1 MKKKLNYI
9 GMLLVL
15 LLLAAVPVTSQTL
28 KTADLYFS
36 GGAYYSA
43 SKMYRDLLNTNV
55 KNSEVKQRR
64 GEILFRIGECY
75 RKMNKTDEAKSWYTQ
90 AQGADYDEAELYYGM
105 GSIQLLEGNYSDARF
120 SFQQARDRDLGDRR
134 LEAKIES
141 CDVYELYKRVNEQH
155 KVSVVENLKTRGS
168 EYGLSFYLEKLIFAS
183 TGIPTAK
190 KEISERTGLPY
201 SDLYIASPDAR
212 SLYGRVSKLES
223 SSGSKSKVK
232 AKGDEGT
239 FCYDIQTNQL
249 YCTRCEVNNIDC
261 YIVKIDIKED
271 GTYIENGKLKL
282 GNQTYGIGHPY
293 ITEDGK
299 RIYFTSTMPG
309 GYGGADLWYVDRNSA
324 GEYGAPVNLGENVNT
339 AGDEVFPSFI
349 NGMLYFAS
357 DGHPGLGGLDLFVS
371 YLENSGTFGKPF
383 NMRAPF
389 NSSWDDFNL
398 VHRPDNTNVGLF
410 VSNRN
415 NSESS
420 DDIYMFDN
428 FPPQLIVFTGY
439 AYDDE
444 TKEPLK
450 NYTVIINDD
459 KHEKI
464 YEKTVEDDKGY
475 FLYLG
480 QDRNYDIQISSQ
492 GYLLNRQTLST
503 ENEKSFAEL
512 SKDTYLTKDRVQLTT
527 TDSVALLMIVMKDI
541 FYEFDKFRLTELSK
555 RELDKYILY
564 FNQYPSMEVEI
575 NSHTDSRGTDAYN
588 QKLSDKRAEA
598 VVGYF
603 VSKGIN
609 PNRLSWK
616 GFGKSQLEIPDA
628 QLEAEHQANR
638 RTVFNILKLGMA
650 AEGNIEIKHITALE
664 MLNGPQGAVDMS
676 GWWLQVIESTSS
688 RELDLPIIKSAEH
701 ISGRE
706 VRLIRCDDGKFRYCI
721 QYRTRDEAL
730 KVQLSLL
737 KANIHTLLMRF

>member
-1 MKKKLNYI
+1 MKRKLNYI
-9 GMLLVL
+9 GIILVL
-15 LLLAAVPVTSQTL
+15 LLTAVVPVTSQTL

-36 GGAYYSA
+36 GGAYHSA
-43 SKMYRDLLNTNV
+43 SKMYRDLLKNT
-55 KNSEVKQRR
+55 KNSEIKTRR

-75 RKMNKTDEAKSWYTQ
+75 RKMNKTDEAKSWYVQ
-90 AQGADYDEAELYYGM
+90 AKGAEYDEAELHYGL
-105 GSIQLLEGNYSDARF
+105 GSILLLEGKYAEAKL

-134 LEAKIES
+134 LEAKLES
-141 CDVYELYKRVNEQH
+141 CDLHELYARVNDRH

-183 TGIPTAK
+183 TGIVTAR

-201 SDLYIASPDAR
+201 SDLYMASPDAR
-212 SLYGRVSKLES
+212 SLYGKVAKLES

-232 AKGDEGT
+232 TRANEGT
-239 FCYDIQTNQL
+239 FCYDVQTNQL

-261 YIVKIDIKED
+261 YIVKIDIQED
-271 GTYIENGKLKL
+271 GTYKENGKLKL
-282 GNQTYGIGHPY
+282 GNKTYGIGHPY

-324 GEYGAPVNLGENVNT
+324 GEYSEPVNLGEDVNT

-349 NGMLYFAS
+349 DGVLYFAS

-371 YLENSGTFGKPF
+371 YLENDDTFGKPF

-398 VHRPDNTNVGLF
+398 VHRHDNKNVGLF

-428 FPPQLIVFTGY
+428 FPPQLIIFTGY
-439 AYDDE
+439 VYDNE

-450 NYTVIINDD
+450 NYTVIINDAD
-459 KHEKI
+459 KNKI
-464 YEKTVEDDKGY
+464 YEQTVTDEKGY

-480 QDRNYDIQISSQ
+480 AGKNYDVQISSP

-503 ENEKSFAEL
+503 EDEKNFAEL
-512 SKDTYLTKDRVQLTT
+512 SKDTYLSKENVKLTT
-527 TDSVALLMIVMKDI
+527 SDSAALLMIIMKDI
-541 FYEFDKFRLTELSK
+541 FYEFDKFRLTEQSK

-564 FNQYPSMEVEI
+564 FNQYPAMEVEI
-575 NSHTDSRGTDAYN
+575 NSHTDSRGTDNYN
-588 QKLSDKRAEA
+588 QKLSEKRAES
-598 VVGYF
+598 VVNYF
-603 VSKGIN
+603 VAKGIN
-609 PNRLSWK
+609 PNRLSWR
-616 GFGKSQLEIPDA
+616 GFGKTQLLIPDA

-638 RTVFNILKLGMA
+638 RTVFKILKLGVA
-650 AEGNIEIKHITALE
+650 AEGNVEIKHITALE

-688 RELDLPIIKSAEH
+688 RELELPVVKVAER
-701 ISGRE
+701 ISGKE

-721 QYRTRDEAL
+721 QYMTRDEAL

-737 KANIHTLLMRF
+737 KENIHTILMRF